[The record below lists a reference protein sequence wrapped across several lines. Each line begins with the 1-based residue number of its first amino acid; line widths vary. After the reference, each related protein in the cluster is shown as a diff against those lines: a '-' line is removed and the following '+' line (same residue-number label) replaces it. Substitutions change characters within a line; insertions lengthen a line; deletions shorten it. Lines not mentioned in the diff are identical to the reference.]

1 MHLVVALGAYLI
13 DKVWGEFDFVKHPVV
28 VMGTYIKWYE
38 KRFYQDSVYRGAV
51 LNLSL
56 ITLVAL
62 VIGLFLALLSSDI
75 LGLPSWMVLLISS
88 LIASTT
94 IASNMLYSS
103 VKDIIK
109 NPQNIQYLVS
119 RDTQGLAQSD
129 INKASIE
136 TYSENLSDGVIAPLF
151 YLLLFGLEGAFV
163 YKAINTLDSMVGYR
177 TQRYEKFGKFSAFI
191 DDIANYIPSRITA
204 LLIALLMYSPKA
216 LFGFY
221 SYGKKHESP
230 NAGHPISA
238 MALALGIRLGGDTK
252 YFGKLKSKPYFGEGR
267 ERLVSE
273 DILKALSLQ
282 TRLDIFITLL
292 LLGVI
297 IL

>member
-1 MHLVVALGAYLI
+1 MYPIVALGAYFI

-28 VMGTYIKWYE
+28 VMGDYIKWYE

-151 YLLLFGLEGAFV
+151 YLLLFGLEGAFI

-252 YFGKLKSKPYFGEGR
+252 YFGKLKSKPHFGEGR

-297 IL
+297 VL